1 MTVPASPALE
11 PVEGDLRELR
21 QSFQEPAEPQKPS
34 FEKNLPQ
41 ELIIC
46 IEIFLPVSGFEPTI
60 SRSSAKG
67 REGK

>member
-41 ELIIC
+41 EYSQGQ
-46 IEIFLPVSGFEPTI
+46 PH
-60 SRSSAKG
+60 R
-67 REGK
+67 

>member
-41 ELIIC
+41 EYSQGQ
-46 IEIFLPVSGFEPTI
+46 PHRRRP
-60 SRSSAKG
+60 R
-67 REGK
+67 